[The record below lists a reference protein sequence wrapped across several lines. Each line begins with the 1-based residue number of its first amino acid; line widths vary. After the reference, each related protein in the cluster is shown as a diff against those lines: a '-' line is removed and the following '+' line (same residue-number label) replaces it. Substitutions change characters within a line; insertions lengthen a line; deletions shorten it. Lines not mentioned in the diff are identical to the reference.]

1 MEQKL
6 ENYFKK
12 SIQNFDRL
20 INIKFEDDKYS
31 VKYVA
36 IDYYEKEA
44 PKFSILKETRLN
56 LKSELRHIKIESLL
70 ETINDV
76 DETSFFDVEDIIY
89 NEEQRAR
96 IDKLRNPDS
105 KSNSEYDILNQSK
118 KKYSESF
125 KLGDKIWYKGYP
137 GFITFEHK
145 NRCEDDLNRF
155 SVKVKDTEVR
165 YVKGTLLAKRVVRD
179 LSFIEIDPTLN
190 KLSTEKLLKM
200 YKRNRDRNNGVGD
213 LKIKRILQEREH
225 IQKTP
230 NKIVIL

>member
-1 MEQKL
+1 MEEKL

-12 SIQNFDRL
+12 RIENFDKL
-20 INIKFEDDKYS
+20 IRFDKDS

-36 IDYYEKEA
+36 IDYYEKIA
-44 PKFSILKETRLN
+44 PKFSIIYKKLD
-56 LKSELRHIKIESLL
+56 LKSELRNIKIESLL
-70 ETINDV
+70 ESINDV
-76 DETSFFDVEDIIY
+76 DETSFFDVEDVIY

-96 IDKLRNPDS
+96 LDKLRNPDS

-155 SVKVKDTEVR
+155 SVKIKDEEVR

-179 LSFIEIDPTLN
+179 LSFIEIDPILN